1 MNLTKAIKILEK
13 MNLWRQ
19 SLPPYDSIEVSMPYS
34 PHEFSEAIDIAIKK
48 LKKTNHYDRYN
59 ITNKDSNKG

>member
-1 MNLTKAIKILEK
+1 MNLTKAIEILEK

-19 SLPPYDSIEVSMPYS
+19 SLPPYDSLENTMPYRPS
-34 PHEFSEAIDIAIKK
+34 EFSKAIDIAIKE
-48 LKKTNHYDRYN
+48 LKMNHYDRHN